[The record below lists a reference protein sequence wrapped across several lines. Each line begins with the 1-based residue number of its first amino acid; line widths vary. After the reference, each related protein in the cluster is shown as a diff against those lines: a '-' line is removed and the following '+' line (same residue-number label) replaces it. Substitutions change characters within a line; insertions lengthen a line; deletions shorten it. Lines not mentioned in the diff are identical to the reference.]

1 MTISTNRLFQTN
13 QQLFSKLNKDL
24 KSLQEQAGSGLTDL
38 KLSQNLTDISELN
51 ALNEMT
57 GQLNQ
62 FISNATRSK
71 NELTGLD
78 LAFERLQ
85 NLTVQL
91 QEISVSSTNSV
102 LTDADRKSFVN
113 EVKILKNEFLGIANQ
128 TDSLGNGLFSGISTQ
143 KNPFVS
149 DATGKITYEGSSV
162 QKTVVINP
170 GISINQNFS
179 GSQVFENLNNPEN
192 NASVFEIIDSL
203 ISSLEQPQESYEIS
217 TSISANSS
225 EKIYLPDT
233 GDKADIS
240 FFLNVN
246 GVGKK
251 IETTIYSNNYE
262 ALAAKINESFER
274 EGLVATLTNFNE
286 ITLSGAASNIS
297 ISSYSFAGNTDTS
310 KTIRL
315 GNQASQDT
323 TRLLNPFETS
333 FEKISNSITKM
344 FEHFS
349 TLRAEVSNSYKRA
362 EQAEEANQDLLV
374 DLQEN
379 VDEIRDADMAKI
391 LTDIELLMT
400 KKEAAQATFTRISSK
415 SLFDFL
421 T

>member
-57 GQLNQ
+57 SQLNQ

-225 EKIYLPDT
+225 ET
-233 GDKADIS
+233 
-240 FFLNVN
+240 
-246 GVGKK
+246 
-251 IETTIYSNNYE
+251 
-262 ALAAKINESFER
+262 
-274 EGLVATLTNFNE
+274 
-286 ITLSGAASNIS
+286 
-297 ISSYSFAGNTDTS
+297 
-310 KTIRL
+310 
-315 GNQASQDT
+315 
-323 TRLLNPFETS
+323 
-333 FEKISNSITKM
+333 
-344 FEHFS
+344 
-349 TLRAEVSNSYKRA
+349 
-362 EQAEEANQDLLV
+362 
-374 DLQEN
+374 
-379 VDEIRDADMAKI
+379 
-391 LTDIELLMT
+391 
-400 KKEAAQATFTRISSK
+400 
-415 SLFDFL
+415 
-421 T
+421 